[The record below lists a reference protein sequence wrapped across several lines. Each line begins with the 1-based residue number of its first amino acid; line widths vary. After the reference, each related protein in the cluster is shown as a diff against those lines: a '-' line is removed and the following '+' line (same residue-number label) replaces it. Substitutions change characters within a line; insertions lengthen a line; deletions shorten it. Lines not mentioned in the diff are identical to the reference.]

1 MIRLGSLAG
10 YPFEGPRLLGG
21 WTPPARP
28 AVYAICYKPEP
39 DTRPDRYAVIYVGHS
54 DDLSAERFPFQHP
67 RAHCWVRRAGSKW
80 KVYICTYEVPGGGP
94 GHREQITRELAAIY
108 QPRCNTER
116 YGQSWKDEW
125 IGEYTSAPNT
135 GPLARRGPGTPVP
148 PPPGAR
154 PQDAGPQNPGPQDSG
169 QQGAGTWDARPQD
182 SGPRDAGPQGTG
194 PQGTGPRDAGA
205 QDAEPR

>member
-116 YGQSWKDEW
+116 YGQSWHDQP
-125 IGEYTSAPNT
+125 TAAHPAAPRT
-135 GPLARRGPGTPVP
+135 ARAARPGPGPPGPP
-148 PPPGAR
+148 PPPGTGPQDAGT
-154 PQDAGPQNPGPQDSG
+154 QDAGPQD
-169 QQGAGTWDARPQD
+169 AGTQDAGTQD
-182 SGPRDAGPQGTG
+182 AGTQDAGPQDARTQDPGT
-194 PQGTGPRDAGA
+194 
-205 QDAEPR
+205 QDAEPQDA

>member
-1 MIRLGSLAG
+1 MSRDAPILV
-10 YPFEGPRLLGG
+10 
-21 WTPPARP
+21 PPSQSHTSVAASASA
-28 AVYAICYKPEP
+28 AVYAIVYKPEP
-39 DTRPDRYAVIYVGHS
+39 DTKPERYAVIYVGHS
-54 DDLSAERFPFQHP
+54 EDLSAERFPFQHP

-135 GPLARRGPGTPVP
+135 GPLTRRGPGTPVP
-148 PPPGAR
+148 PPPPGSEPQDAR
-154 PQDAGPQNPGPQDSG
+154 SQDAGPQDSGPQDSE
-169 QQGAGTWDARPQD
+169 
-182 SGPRDAGPQGTG
+182 S
-194 PQGTGPRDAGA
+194 
-205 QDAEPR
+205 QDAESQDA